1 LDASNLLKPALSN
14 GQLKCIGATTFTEY
28 RGIFEKDAALSR
40 RFQKVDVVEPTVDQT
55 VQILRGLKS
64 RFEEHHGVKYAS
76 AALVAAAELSSR
88 YINDRHLPDKA
99 IDVIDEAGAAQRIL
113 PKSKQKKTIGRPEIE
128 EIVAKIAR
136 IPPQSVTVDDRS
148 KLQTLDRDIKSV
160 VFGQDPAIEAL
171 ASAIKM
177 TRAGLGKI
185 DRPIGSFLFS
195 GPTGVGKTEVAKQ
208 LAYILGIELLRF
220 DMSEYMERHAV
231 SRLIGAPPGYV
242 GFDQGGLLTE
252 AVNKKPHCVLLLDE
266 IEKAHPDIFNILLQ
280 VMDHGTLTDNNG
292 RKTDFRNF
300 IIIMTTNAGAE
311 AMPKSTIG
319 FTNARESGDEMADIK
334 KFFTPEFRNRLDAIV
349 SFKALD
355 ETIIMRVVDKFLM
368 QLEEQLHEK
377 KVDATFS
384 PALRAHLAKHGF
396 DPLMGARP
404 MQRIIQ
410 DTVRKALADE
420 LLFGKLAQ
428 GGHVDVDIDADG
440 KVQLQFDAPVIPGKR
455 PKADVAPVEEI

>member
-1 LDASNLLKPALSN
+1 
-14 GQLKCIGATTFTEY
+14 
-28 RGIFEKDAALSR
+28 
-40 RFQKVDVVEPTVDQT
+40 
-55 VQILRGLKS
+55 
-64 RFEEHHGVKYAS
+64 
-76 AALVAAAELSSR
+76 
-88 YINDRHLPDKA
+88 
-99 IDVIDEAGAAQRIL
+99 
-113 PKSKQKKTIGRPEIE
+113 
-128 EIVAKIAR
+128 
-136 IPPQSVTVDDRS
+136 
-148 KLQTLDRDIKSV
+148 
-160 VFGQDPAIEAL
+160 
-171 ASAIKM
+171 M
-177 TRAGLGKI
+177 
-185 DRPIGSFLFS
+185 
-195 GPTGVGKTEVAKQ
+195 
-208 LAYILGIELLRF
+208 
-220 DMSEYMERHAV
+220 

-292 RKTDFRNF
+292 RKTDFRNV

-311 AMPKSTIG
+311 AMQKSTIG

-384 PALRAHLAKHGF
+384 AALRAHLAKHGF

>member
-1 LDASNLLKPALSN
+1 
-14 GQLKCIGATTFTEY
+14 
-28 RGIFEKDAALSR
+28 
-40 RFQKVDVVEPTVDQT
+40 
-55 VQILRGLKS
+55 
-64 RFEEHHGVKYAS
+64 
-76 AALVAAAELSSR
+76 
-88 YINDRHLPDKA
+88 
-99 IDVIDEAGAAQRIL
+99 
-113 PKSKQKKTIGRPEIE
+113 
-128 EIVAKIAR
+128 
-136 IPPQSVTVDDRS
+136 
-148 KLQTLDRDIKSV
+148 
-160 VFGQDPAIEAL
+160 
-171 ASAIKM
+171 
-177 TRAGLGKI
+177 
-185 DRPIGSFLFS
+185 
-195 GPTGVGKTEVAKQ
+195 
-208 LAYILGIELLRF
+208 
-220 DMSEYMERHAV
+220 MERHAV

-252 AVNKKPHCVLLLDE
+252 AVSKKPHCVLLLDE

-292 RKTDFRNF
+292 RKTDFRNV

-311 AMPKSTIG
+311 AMQKSTIG
-319 FTNARESGDEMADIK
+319 FTNARESGDEMVDIK

-384 PALRAHLAKHGF
+384 AALRAHLAKHGF

-428 GGHVDVDIDADG
+428 GGHVDVDVDADG
-440 KVQLQFDAPVIPGKR
+440 KVHLSFDAPTLPGKAA
-455 PKADVAPVEEI
+455 KKDVAPAEEI